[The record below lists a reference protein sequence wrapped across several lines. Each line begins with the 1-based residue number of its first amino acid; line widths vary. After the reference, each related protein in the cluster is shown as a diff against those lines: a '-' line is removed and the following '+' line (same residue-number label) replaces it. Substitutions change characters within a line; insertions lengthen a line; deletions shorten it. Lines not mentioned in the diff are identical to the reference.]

1 MLLMNSVISCDQINN
16 QMNNH
21 VQEQIDNISDHVAQE
36 QIKQYNIAKKNGSDM
51 DAYVQAS
58 MVSAAFLQAKDEV
71 NYKKWKKIEKELA
84 KKVGLNF

>member
-1 MLLMNSVISCDQINN
+1 MKKVYGISIVMLLMTSLIGCDQVNN

-21 VQEQIDNISDHVAQE
+21 VQE
-36 QIKQYNIAKKNGSDM
+36 QIKQYNIAKKNGSNM

-58 MVSAAFLQAKDEV
+58 MVSAVFLQAKDEK